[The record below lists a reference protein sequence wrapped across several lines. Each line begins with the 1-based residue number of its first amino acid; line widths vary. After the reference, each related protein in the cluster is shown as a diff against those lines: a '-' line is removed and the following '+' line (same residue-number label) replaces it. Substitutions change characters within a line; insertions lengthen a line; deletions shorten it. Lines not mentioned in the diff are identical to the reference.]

1 MSKIIDAEKE
11 QRKQIEET
19 YPIMEYVEVV
29 VSNWELK

>member
-11 QRKQIEET
+11 QRKQIEEK
-19 YPIMEYVEVV
+19 YPTEKYVEVV

>member
-11 QRKQIEET
+11 QRKQIEKT
-19 YPIMEYVEVV
+19 YPIEYVEVV